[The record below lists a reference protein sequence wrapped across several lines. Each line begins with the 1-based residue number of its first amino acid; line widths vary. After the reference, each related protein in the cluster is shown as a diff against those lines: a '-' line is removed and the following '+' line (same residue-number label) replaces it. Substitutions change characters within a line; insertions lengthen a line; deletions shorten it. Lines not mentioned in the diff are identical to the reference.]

1 MKTNFKKQTR
11 RKQAAQGS
19 KGERG
24 FTLVETSISMVVM
37 MVAGLA
43 ISSLFVFSL
52 QNNVGGADRA
62 LAMAVAQQQLE
73 QLRSVSFEDTT
84 LAVGTTTSTVNSGGR
99 GYSVAKTIADE
110 TNDDLSSKQ
119 LKRITIT
126 VTPLNGALNWTR
138 SSVVL
143 VSFRSTLASGSYAVQ

>member
-1 MKTNFKKQTR
+1 MKTNLKKQTA
-11 RKQAAQGS
+11 RKPA

-73 QLRSVSFEDTT
+73 QLRSVSYEDAT
-84 LAVGTTTSTVNSGGR
+84 LTVGSTTSSVETGGR
-99 GYSVAKTIADE
+99 SYSVVKTIAGE

-126 VTPLNGALNWTR
+126 VTPQDGASAWTR

>member
-1 MKTNFKKQTR
+1 MKTNSKKQTTR
-11 RKQAAQGS
+11 ANKTA

-73 QLRSVSFEDTT
+73 QLRSVSYEDAT
-84 LAVGTTTSTVNSGGR
+84 LAVGTTTSTVNTGGR
-99 GYSVAKTIADE
+99 NYSVVKTIAAE

-126 VTPLNGALNWTR
+126 VSPTQGALTWTR

-143 VSFRSTLASGSYAVQ
+143 VSFRSTLASGSFAVQ